1 MLVEAI
7 KQSLPFAFGIAL
19 SPLPIAA
26 IIMVL
31 MSAKART
38 NAPAFLLGWF
48 LGLLMVGFFV
58 FIIPA
63 SQTEGGKPTDV
74 AGLIRIAL
82 GILLLY
88 FALIQWRSRPGP
100 EDTVEV
106 PRLLAG
112 LDTLGA
118 GKSLLAGFMLVTI
131 NPKNLLLCMA
141 GAAAIDLNTSTLVS
155 QLGAYKIFTLIASS
169 TVIFPMIPYLFAR
182 KRAAIIFERWK
193 DWLVRKNKVAMAM
206 ILLVLG
212 IVLVYRGIVL
222 SGV

>member
-1 MLVEAI
+1 MLIEAI

-26 IIMVL
+26 IIMML
-31 MSAKART
+31 MSARART

-48 LGLLMVGFFV
+48 LGLLLVGVIV
-58 FIIPA
+58 FMIPA
-63 SQTEGGKPTDV
+63 SQTEGGKPTDM

-88 FALIQWRSRPGP
+88 FALIQWRSRPSP
-100 EDTVEV
+100 EDVVEV
-106 PRLLAG
+106 PKLISG
-112 LDTLGA
+112 FDTLGA
-118 GKSLLAGFMLVTI
+118 GKSLLAGFMLVAI
-131 NPKNLLLCMA
+131 HPKNLLLCIA

-155 QLGAYKIFTLIASS
+155 QLGAYKIFALIASS

-182 KRAAIIFERWK
+182 KRAADIFERWK

-212 IVLVYRGIVL
+212 IVLVYRGIEFT
-222 SGV
+222 GV